1 MDQTVDYLFIKNA
14 PAEVVF
20 KELQRL
26 TADRLSSLSEDLE
39 LELLS
44 RDEPLINIALGLF
57 GDNLE
62 VVKQLYETDC
72 IDTKVAC
79 LSGRSIAQW
88 PLWCA
93 DRRVDYYKQ
102 VLSELVSTWDRR
114 LLVALFSNNSISQD
128 VLLGLYEKREPY
140 KDLDNDAWL
149 DLITLTAGAKCLH
162 QEFGLYSDPSS
173 EYEYNKLLRAIWQL
187 YNTVDSNERN
197 ARMLFPLTRDLE
209 PAIPDGMN
217 ILEVQEKW
225 SIEESDEYSH
235 VRYAREALARLEQ
248 VSPDNVR
255 KKETQEEIEKKIEAM
270 LEEFDNSDISVI
282 NQYNQEFRMLKD
294 TVIRLSSIDD
304 SVVTLKARKA
314 LNGKVMFWAL
324 MVAIV
329 LIGGI
334 WLYNFIND
342 IGNDIGSQSIRQ
354 IILGL
359 SPLLY
364 YMALGYENWSI
375 DKQILAAADLK
386 ADLLIG
392 VDRDILRLFQTV
404 KKAEDLDWE
413 QTSDKDVQCATAR
426 FNLIRSLIYKF
437 QFASVEGREQYIF

>member
-225 SIEESDEYSH
+225 NIEESGEHSLP
-235 VRYAREALARLEQ
+235 YAREALARLEQ

-255 KKETQEEIEKKIEAM
+255 NKETQEDIESKIEAM
-270 LEEFDNSDISVI
+270 LEEFSNSDISLI

-294 TVIRLSSIDD
+294 TVTRLAIIDD
-304 SVVTLKARKA
+304 NVVTLKARKV
-314 LNGKVMFWAL
+314 LNDSPIMGSII
-324 MVAIV
+324 VAGV
-329 LIGGI
+329 LLACI
-334 WLYNFIND
+334 WLYNFVTD
-342 IGNDIGSQSIRQ
+342 GSSVSIGQLMFGF
-354 IILGL
+354 L
-359 SPLLY
+359 PLLY
-364 YMALGYENWSI
+364 FVRLLYENASF

>member
-79 LSGRSIAQW
+79 LSGRSIAGW
-88 PLWCA
+88 WLSGFLTTS
-93 DRRVDYYKQ
+93 DYYKQ
-102 VLSELVSTWDRR
+102 VLSELVSAWDRR

-128 VLLGLYEKREPY
+128 VLLDLYEKKEPY
-140 KDLDNDAWL
+140 KDLDNDTWL
-149 DLITLTAGAKCLH
+149 SLISLTAGAKCLH
-162 QEFGLYSDPSS
+162 QEFGLYSEPSS
-173 EYEYNKLLRAIWQL
+173 QYEYNKLFRAIWQL
-187 YNTVDSNERN
+187 YDTFDSNERN
-197 ARMLFPLTRDLE
+197 AGKLFPLTRDLKPVMPE
-209 PAIPDGMN
+209 GMN

-225 SIEESDEYSH
+225 NIEESDDGYSH
-235 VRYAREALARLEQ
+235 VRYAREALDRLAQ

-255 KKETQEEIEKKIEAM
+255 KKDTKEDIENKIEAM
-270 LEEFDNSDISVI
+270 LEEFSNSDISLI

-294 TVIRLSSIDD
+294 TVIRISSVDD
-304 SVVTLKARKA
+304 NIVAVKARKP
-314 LNGKVMFWAL
+314 LNDKL
-324 MVAIV
+324 MLGSFIVAGV
-329 LIGGI
+329 LLACI
-334 WLYNFIND
+334 WLYNFITD
-342 IGNDIGSQSIRQ
+342 VSSASTGQ
-354 IILGL
+354 LMFGL
-359 SPLLY
+359 FPLLY
-364 YMALGYENWSI
+364 SVFFVYENGSI
-375 DKQILAAADLK
+375 DKKILADADLK

-392 VDRDILRLFQTV
+392 VDQNLLRLFQEA
-404 KKAEDLDWE
+404 KKAENLNWQE
-413 QTSDKDVQCATAR
+413 EPDKDVQCATAR

-437 QFASVEGREQYIF
+437 QFASVEGRQQSIF